1 VLIALATTVLWAIG
15 GFTVF
20 TYVSVP
26 LRTLGFDASEIS
38 FALLVFGVA
47 AAIGNMLGGTLADRM
62 GPVPTAALG
71 LAGMAAALILQSFAL
86 KFTSPELARYIVLL
100 LIFCWGI
107 SGWTFYPA
115 QVASIIRID
124 PQASAIALSL
134 NASVMYL
141 GFAIGGAA
149 GGLVL
154 SGLGPTDLGWIGG
167 SSVAVALA
175 LLLFRG
181 RHASLTLAAKTG

>member
-1 VLIALATTVLWAIG
+1 
-15 GFTVF
+15 
-20 TYVSVP
+20 
-26 LRTLGFDASEIS
+26 
-38 FALLVFGVA
+38 
-47 AAIGNMLGGTLADRM
+47 
-62 GPVPTAALG
+62 VPTAAFG

-86 KFTSPELARYIVLL
+86 KFTSPEHARYIVLL

-124 PQASAIALSL
+124 PQAAAIALSL
-134 NASVMYL
+134 NNSAMYL

-154 SGLGPTDLGWIGG
+154 SVWGPTDLGWIGG
-167 SSVAVALA
+167 LSVATALA
-175 LLLFRG
+175 LLLFG
-181 RHASLTLAAKTG
+181 RRRAGLMLAAKTG